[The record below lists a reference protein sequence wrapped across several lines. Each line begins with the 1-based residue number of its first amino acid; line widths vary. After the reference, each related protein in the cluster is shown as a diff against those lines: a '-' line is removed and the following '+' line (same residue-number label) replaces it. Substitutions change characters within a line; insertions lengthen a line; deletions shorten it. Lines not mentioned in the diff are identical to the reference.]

1 MKKLIALL
9 LALVLVLG
17 LVACAPAA
25 DDDGTTTTAPV
36 DNTTAG
42 GDNTTAGGDVQTSY
56 FPLAEET
63 TLKVAINV
71 ENSSYGLDEIAE
83 GMSHN
88 VLMNEILEM
97 TNVKIELIGWTKD
110 TITAMFANDEMGDL
124 ILCGGSGYD
133 NLFNGFAGEGVL
145 AALNDYVDDPEV
157 VPNITATMWT
167 ECPEAR
173 ATFTHPSGNL
183 YCMGSYST
191 DRVAYLEGSIFV
203 YGPWYEKWMEDTD
216 NTGITCLEEYEDY
229 MDYVT
234 SNDLNGNGKE
244 DEIGVY
250 FGQNVNNGIE
260 SFLGMYGLPTKDG
273 TYENYVTL
281 LEGTTEAA
289 FIPQMDEWKDFLK
302 MIAKWWQNGWIHEG
316 MFTDTWSDYGY
327 VYSTNKTD
335 TVQVGS
341 CYGKS
346 FGSWVDGTNYVCIP
360 PFQLSDAA
368 IRWYI
373 HPGYMG
379 SKSAWAVP
387 AASENVELA
396 VRFMDLFYTTDSSLR
411 MQWGE
416 EGSAWRV
423 TLADGTFYVN
433 TVSNNLASD
442 LYNTEGNTLSQF
454 INLPK
459 ITTSELKDL
468 KQRTEADELTYAA
481 WDMYEEYLNQDVWPR
496 PYTPADDQT
505 RLTELRT
512 DIFGL
517 VNEKRADWITGKSDI
532 DAEWDQFQEDL
543 ITAGIEEFLEIMQNA
558 YDIWYE
564 NYSIAAGN

>member
-1 MKKLIALL
+1 MKKLFALL
-9 LALVLVLG
+9 LAVVMVLG
-17 LVACAPAA
+17 LVACATPA
-25 DDDGTTTTAPV
+25 DPTDPPKNTTAKPN

-42 GDNTTAGGDVQTSY
+42 TDGTTAQTSY
-56 FPLAEET
+56 FPLKEET
-63 TLKVAINV
+63 TLKIAIGMT
-71 ENSSYGLDEIAE
+71 NSTRGLDEVNE
-83 GMSHN
+83 GLSYN
-88 VLMNEILEM
+88 VLWQEILEK
-97 TNVKIELIGWTKD
+97 TNVKVELVAWNED
-110 TITAMFANDEMGDL
+110 TITAMFANDELGDI
-124 ILCGGSGYD
+124 ILCGGSGSD
-133 NLFNGFAGEGVL
+133 NLFNGFVGEGVI

-157 VPNITATMWT
+157 TPNIHATMWA

-173 ATFTHPSGNL
+173 ATFTTPDGNL
-183 YCMGSYST
+183 YVMGSYSM
-191 DRVAYLEGSIFV
+191 DRVAFLEGSIFV
-203 YGPWYEKWMEDTD
+203 YGPWYEKWMEDTK
-216 NTGITCLEEYEDY
+216 NTGIASLKEYEDY
-229 MDYVT
+229 MEYVT
-234 SNDLNGNGKE
+234 THDLNGNGKE

-316 MFTDTWSDYGY
+316 MFTDTWSNYGY

-346 FGSWVDGTNYVCIP
+346 FGSWVDGKNYVCIA
-360 PFQLSDAA
+360 PFKLGEAD

-379 SKSAWAVP
+379 SKTAWCVP
-387 AASENVELA
+387 AASENIELA
-396 VRFMDLFYTTDSSLR
+396 VRFMDLFYTTDASVR
-411 MQWGE
+411 IQYGE
-416 EGSAWRV
+416 ADSAWRE
-423 TLADGTFYVN
+423 TFEDGTFFANVL
-433 TVSNNLASD
+433 SNNLQD
-442 LYNTEGNTLSQF
+442 KLYMTEGNTLSQF
-454 INLPK
+454 MNLPK
-459 ITTSELKDL
+459 CTTSEFMAL
-468 KQRTEADELTYAA
+468 KQRTETDELTYKA

-496 PYTPADDQT
+496 PYTPAEDQT

-512 DIFGL
+512 DIFNL
-517 VNEKRADWITGKSDI
+517 VNEKRADWITGKGDI

-543 ITAGIEEFLEIMQNA
+543 ETAGIEEFLEIMQNA
-558 YDIWYE
+558 YDVWYE
-564 NYSIAAGN
+564 NYSKAAGK